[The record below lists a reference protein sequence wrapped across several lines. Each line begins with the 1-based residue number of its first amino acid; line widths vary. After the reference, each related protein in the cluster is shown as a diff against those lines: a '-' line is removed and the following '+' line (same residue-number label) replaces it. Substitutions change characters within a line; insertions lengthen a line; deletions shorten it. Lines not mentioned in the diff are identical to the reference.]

1 MSIKFWN
8 TASRTADPEALASL
22 QAAGL
27 SPLCARVLSARGV
40 RSLEEIQSLYGE
52 KDTLFDPFLL
62 RDMDRAVERIRLAME
77 SGELIVV
84 YGDYDCDGV
93 TSTALLY
100 SYLEAVGANVIYYIP
115 DREQE
120 GYGLNTEAID
130 FLHNVRGI
138 GLIITVDNGVSA
150 HEEIAHANSLGIDVV
165 VTDHHQPRETLPDAV
180 AVVDPHRPDC
190 PSPFKGL
197 SGVGVAFKL
206 VCALEGDDGYEMIEH
221 YGDLAAL
228 GTIADVMP
236 LTYDNRTLVR
246 HGLELLADSARPG
259 IRALVELAGLSG
271 RPMTDVSAA
280 FGLAPR
286 INAAGRMGDVYDA
299 LELLLCEDEGTAREK
314 AEILCGYNDQRK
326 KIEAEILAEV
336 AAKITADPSLVQERV
351 IVMDGAGWHHG
362 VVGILCSRLVEKYGR
377 PAFLIS
383 TDDTEGRSSG
393 RGIDGVSVI
402 EAVSACGDLLTR
414 YGGHAQAA
422 GFTLLKENLPAF
434 RERFLGYFR
443 EHYPIMPYYKLTAD
457 CVVEPSELTVPM
469 VQSLSRLEPFG
480 EGNPS
485 PVFELDAVRLERI
498 QSLSGGKHL
507 KLACSKNGT
516 AFQVLL
522 FGTGPDGKR
531 RVRADA
537 HGGDYHVAI
546 RLFAVRERHAG
557 GHVPLPEDAARGN
570 ARQARHRMVGKRAL
584 QDPRPLVVEHG
595 RQDARGEFEHEHL
608 VYVVGKGLGRLQPD
622 EARPYDHRAAFP
634 PGPMGLFRR
643 PPRLVPCPL
652 RVVKG
657 EEGMHVALA
666 LEPLDGRDEGG
677 AAGGQQAFP
686 VFHGIPS
693 GKACHMAGGV
703 DFHDLETGPE
713 QRFDALVFVKARVLE
728 THPFLGCLPLHQ
740 VRYERA
746 AVGRVRVAV
755 HDDDG
760 GIGRMRPDA
769 LRRRD
774 ARRGVADDEIVCIA
788 HGHAS
793 TPRFPRRRAHGW
805 DRPRR
810 SSARRAGPCRRR
822 TGRTCRR
829 PPCRRPPRRAPRRRG
844 TGTRRCGTPRIS
856 ADRTSPRPF
865 AGLSAWRPKC
875 TPRRISAARSGG
887 SSPPGTAA
895 CRPRRV
901 CGFAARGIPP

>member
-190 PSPFKGL
+190 SSPFKGL

-236 LTYDNRTLVR
+236 LTHDNRTLVR

-271 RPMTDVSAA
+271 RPMTAVSAA

-522 FGTGPDGKR
+522 FGTGPDQFGYQPGDLLDLLVSAEISVFRGEVSVSLRAADLRLTGVDQNAVCYQQRIYENVR
-531 RVRADA
+531 RGEHSPAEDQLICPTR
-537 HGGDYHVAI
+537 
-546 RLFAVRERHAG
+546 
-557 GHVPLPEDAARGN
+557 EDAAIVYRFLSSQGGFPHGPELLYQ
-570 ARQARHRMVGKRAL
+570 RLMTSGIGYGKML
-584 QDPRPLVVEHG
+584 
-595 RQDARGEFEHEHL
+595 
-608 VYVVGKGLGRLQPD
+608 
-622 EARPYDHRAAFP
+622 
-634 PGPMGLFRR
+634 
-643 PPRLVPCPL
+643 
-652 RVVKG
+652 
-657 EEGMHVALA
+657 VAL
-666 LEPLDGRDEGG
+666 
-677 AAGGQQAFP
+677 
-686 VFHGIPS
+686 
-693 GKACHMAGGV
+693 
-703 DFHDLETGPE
+703 
-713 QRFDALVFVKARVLE
+713 DALMELGLIARE
-728 THPFLGCLPLHQ
+728 KNGFRMLP
-740 VRYERA
+740 
-746 AVGRVRVAV
+746 V
-755 HDDDG
+755 HGKVDLMSAPA
-760 GIGRMRPDA
+760 I
-769 LRRRD
+769 RR
-774 ARRGVADDEIVCIA
+774 
-788 HGHAS
+788 
-793 TPRFPRRRAHGW
+793 
-805 DRPRR
+805 
-810 SSARRAGPCRRR
+810 
-822 TGRTCRR
+822 
-829 PPCRRPPRRAPRRRG
+829 
-844 TGTRRCGTPRIS
+844 
-856 ADRTSPRPF
+856 
-865 AGLSAWRPKC
+865 LSE
-875 TPRRISAARSGG
+875 SE
-887 SSPPGTAA
+887 
-895 CRPRRV
+895 
-901 CGFAARGIPP
+901 

>member
-1 MSIKFWN
+1 M
-8 TASRTADPEALASL
+8 TGVQTCAL
-22 QAAGL
+22 
-27 SPLCARVLSARGV
+27 P
-40 RSLEEIQSLYGE
+40 
-52 KDTLFDPFLL
+52 
-62 RDMDRAVERIRLAME
+62 
-77 SGELIVV
+77 
-84 YGDYDCDGV
+84 
-93 TSTALLY
+93 
-100 SYLEAVGANVIYYIP
+100 IY
-115 DREQE
+115 
-120 GYGLNTEAID
+120 
-130 FLHNVRGI
+130 
-138 GLIITVDNGVSA
+138 
-150 HEEIAHANSLGIDVV
+150 ANSLGIDVV

-206 VCALEGDDGYEMIEH
+206 VCALEEDDGYEMIEH

-236 LTYDNRTLVR
+236 LTHDNRTLVR

-259 IRALVELAGLSG
+259 IRALVELAALSG
-271 RPMTDVSAA
+271 RPMTAVSAA

-516 AFQVLL
+516 TFQVLL
-522 FGTGPDGKR
+522 FGTGPDQFGYQP
-531 RVRADA
+531 
-537 HGGDYHVAI
+537 GD
-546 RLFAVRERHAG
+546 L
-557 GHVPLPEDAARGN
+557 LD
-570 ARQARHRMVGKRAL
+570 L
-584 QDPRPLVVEHG
+584 LVSAEISVF
-595 RQDARGEFEHEHL
+595 RGEVSVSL
-608 VYVVGKGLGRLQPD
+608 
-622 EARPYDHRAAFP
+622 RAAD
-634 PGPMGLFRR
+634 L
-643 PPRLVPCPL
+643 RLT
-652 RVVKG
+652 
-657 EEGMHVALA
+657 
-666 LEPLDGRDEGG
+666 
-677 AAGGQQAFP
+677 
-686 VFHGIPS
+686 
-693 GKACHMAGGV
+693 GV
-703 DFHDLETGPE
+703 D
-713 QRFDALVFVKARVLE
+713 QN
-728 THPFLGCLPLHQ
+728 
-740 VRYERA
+740 
-746 AVGRVRVAV
+746 AV
-755 HDDDG
+755 
-760 GIGRMRPDA
+760 
-769 LRRRD
+769 
-774 ARRGVADDEIVCIA
+774 C
-788 HGHAS
+788 
-793 TPRFPRRRAHGW
+793 
-805 DRPRR
+805 
-810 SSARRAGPCRRR
+810 
-822 TGRTCRR
+822 
-829 PPCRRPPRRAPRRRG
+829 
-844 TGTRRCGTPRIS
+844 
-856 ADRTSPRPF
+856 
-865 AGLSAWRPKC
+865 
-875 TPRRISAARSGG
+875 
-887 SSPPGTAA
+887 
-895 CRPRRV
+895 
-901 CGFAARGIPP
+901 